1 VSAREAILAAVRR
14 AAVPAVELPELPA
27 VWPGAPTREL
37 LDISYFAEGASQP
50 VAAVGRAAVPA
61 AAAGDAELVRR
72 FCAML
77 EEVGGRGVELS
88 GPEALAAA
96 VAELPAARAAV
107 AAAAPRGATEGRGI
121 VSSVPGLAIS
131 TLTLGAEPSR
141 ESLDRIEMAVIP
153 GRFGVAENGAVWVD
167 EADVPHRAVPF
178 VAQHL
183 AIVLPRGA
191 LVADMHAAYRRLP
204 LAMPGYG
211 VFISG
216 PSKTADIEQALVIGA
231 QGPKSLVVFLV

>member
-1 VSAREAILAAVRR
+1 
-14 AAVPAVELPELPA
+14 
-27 VWPGAPTREL
+27 
-37 LDISYFAEGASQP
+37 
-50 VAAVGRAAVPA
+50 
-61 AAAGDAELVRR
+61 
-72 FCAML
+72 M
-77 EEVGGRGVELS
+77 ELS

-96 VAELPAARAAV
+96 VAELPAALAALP
-107 AAAAPRGATEGRGI
+107 AAAPRGAAEGRGI
-121 VSSVPGLAIS
+121 VSSVPALAIS

-141 ESLDRIEMAVIP
+141 EQLDRIELAVIP

-167 EADVPHRAVPF
+167 EADLPHRAVPF

-183 AIVLPRGA
+183 AIVLPKGEI
-191 LVADMHAAYRRLP
+191 VADMHAAYRRLP